1 MKIVK
6 LKFVIEMILQDYHD
20 VIDKIKNSFHTKRE
34 NFERKDQFKKLDLSE
49 KTAKIWKN
57 RPPVRHEYLPYLKF
71 NDIWLKKYFIYQV
84 MLIFHNF

>member
-1 MKIVK
+1 MMMKIVK

-49 KTAKIWKN
+49 KTAKI
-57 RPPVRHEYLPYLKF
+57 
-71 NDIWLKKYFIYQV
+71 
-84 MLIFHNF
+84 